1 MRRSFPILFEIAG
14 KGEYD
19 NKMFVM
25 DNDPSQTSA
34 KAKRALC
41 TVNATMLTIPPRSPD
56 LNPIENIFDV
66 LRKRLEGE
74 IKAKNLT
81 RQMLEEF
88 VDRVKRN
95 VWSMSTEYIDK
106 TLTSMPNR
114 IKSVVKGKGH
124 RTKY

>member
-1 MRRSFPILFEIAG
+1 
-14 KGEYD
+14 
-19 NKMFVM
+19 MFVM
-25 DNDPSQTSA
+25 DNDPSETSA
-34 KAKRALC
+34 KTKRALC

-81 RQMLEEF
+81 RQMWEEF